1 MKDLYNLV
9 TVADGRKDSAA
20 IMDVLQKIYDGK
32 LRNDLKLLNFIREV
46 PVSFSAT
53 LENVADDRVEISVHQ
68 NQAIMLK
75 HDKYTL
81 IRSAHF
87 PNEFGVHAYVAL
99 ANPTKG
105 MAILN
110 RFAYAQIRADR
121 RTAVRVQIHNAMP
134 GTFVGPSGTIPGNM
148 LDISVGG
155 VSLKV
160 QAKVDAELEDKGRFS
175 CVLPSGKLEVPARLL
190 KIVTTDED
198 CRAIFVIEPDSK
210 EETIISQFIF
220 NEQIDIIKELKERFV

>member
-1 MKDLYNLV
+1 MKDLYHLV

-20 IMDVLQKIYDGK
+20 IMDVLQQIHDGK

-53 LENVADDRVEISVHQ
+53 LENVADDRVELSVHQ
-68 NQAIMLK
+68 NQAVMMK
-75 HDKYTL
+75 HDKFTL

-87 PNEFGVHAYVAL
+87 PHEYGVHAYVAL
-99 ANPTKG
+99 ANPTKCI
-105 MAILN
+105 AILT

-121 RTAVRVQIHNAMP
+121 RTAVRVQIHHAMP
-134 GTFVGPSGTIPGNM
+134 GTFVGSSGTISGNM

-155 VSLKV
+155 ISLKV
-160 QAKVDAELEDKGRFS
+160 QGKVDGELEDTGRFS
-175 CVLPSGKLEVPARLL
+175 CVLPTGKLEVPARLL

-198 CRAIFVIEPDSK
+198 CSVIFVIEPDSK
-210 EETIISQFIF
+210 METVISQFIF

>member
-1 MKDLYNLV
+1 MKDLYHLV
-9 TVADGRKDSAA
+9 TIADGRKDSAA

-32 LRNDLKLLNFIREV
+32 LRNDLKLLNFIREL

-53 LENVADDRVEISVHQ
+53 LVNVADDRIELSVHQ
-68 NQAIMLK
+68 NQAVMMK

-87 PNEFGVHAYVAL
+87 PSEYGVHAYVAL

-121 RTAVRVQIHNAMP
+121 RTAVRVQIHHEMP
-134 GTFVGPSGTIPGNM
+134 GTFVGPNGTISGNM

-155 VSLKV
+155 ISLKV
-160 QAKVDAELEDKGRFS
+160 QGKIDGELEDKGRFA
-175 CVLPSGKLEVPARLL
+175 CLLPSGKLEVSARLL
-190 KIVTTDED
+190 KIVKTDED

-210 EETIISQFIF
+210 EETVISQFIF